1 MKDLQPINFPGLDPR
16 RPLVIA
22 GPCSAETEEQV
33 IETARELAA
42 EGVRI
47 FRAGLWKPRTKPGG
61 FEGVGAEGVAWLRRV
76 KRETGMYTATE
87 VATRKHVMAA
97 LEGGIDMIWIGARTT
112 ANPFAMQEIADAL
125 RGHDIPVLVKNPVSP
140 DLELWIGGVERIYN
154 AGIRRLGVIHR
165 GFTSIDKS
173 LYRNHPMWS
182 IPIELHRRLPGLQI
196 FCDPSHIGGRRELI
210 APLSQQ
216 AMDLGFDGLIV
227 EAHCSPDCAWSD
239 KAQQV
244 TPQGLAYICRSLV
257 IREANTTTESLS
269 ELRSQIDKIDDE
281 LLELLVRRM
290 RVSRD
295 IGQYKKEHNMP
306 ILQAK
311 RYEDLLARRAEQAVQ
326 LGMDREFMRSVL
338 QAIHEESIRQQ
349 MQVLGVQRRTGP
361 RHAPRT
367 LVADS
372 ARRHDGRDERIQDGP
387 AAPGAARNGRSA
399 DHLLHGQRHRGR
411 HGRGTQHRS
420 RRLYRQAFLRAR
432 SAGPR
437 ALRTAPHR
445 T

>member
-1 MKDLQPINFPGLDPR
+1 MNDLQPINFPGLDPR

-42 EGVRI
+42 EGFKL

-61 FEGVGAEGVAWLRRV
+61 FEGVGVDGIAWLQRV

-87 VATRKHVMAA
+87 VATRKHVLAA

-216 AMDLGFDGLIV
+216 AMDLGLDGLIV
-227 EAHCSPDCAWSD
+227 EAHCSPVCSL
-239 KAQQV
+239 Q
-244 TPQGLAYICRSLV
+244 LAAALI
-257 IREANTTTESLS
+257 
-269 ELRSQIDKIDDE
+269 LR
-281 LLELLVRRM
+281 
-290 RVSRD
+290 
-295 IGQYKKEHNMP
+295 
-306 ILQAK
+306 
-311 RYEDLLARRAEQAVQ
+311 
-326 LGMDREFMRSVL
+326 
-338 QAIHEESIRQQ
+338 
-349 MQVLGVQRRTGP
+349 
-361 RHAPRT
+361 
-367 LVADS
+367 
-372 ARRHDGRDERIQDGP
+372 
-387 AAPGAARNGRSA
+387 
-399 DHLLHGQRHRGR
+399 
-411 HGRGTQHRS
+411 
-420 RRLYRQAFLRAR
+420 
-432 SAGPR
+432 
-437 ALRTAPHR
+437 
-445 T
+445 

>member
-1 MKDLQPINFPGLDPR
+1 MNDLQPINLPGLDPR

-42 EGVRI
+42 EGFKL

-61 FEGVGAEGVAWLRRV
+61 FEGVGVEGIAWLQRV

-87 VATRKHVMAA
+87 VATRKHVLAA
-97 LEGGIDMIWIGARTT
+97 IEGGIDMIWIGARTT

-140 DLELWIGGVERIYN
+140 DLELWIGAIERIYN

-173 LYRNHPMWS
+173 LYRNHPMWA
-182 IPIELHRRLPGLQI
+182 IPIELHRRLPRLPI
-196 FCDPSHIGGRRELI
+196 FCDPSHIGGKRELI

-216 AMDLGFDGLIV
+216 AMDLGFDGLII

-244 TPQGLAYICRSLV
+244 TPEALAYIIRNLV
-257 IREANTTTESLS
+257 IRDESITTESLT
-269 ELRSQIDKIDDE
+269 ELRSQIDKLDDQ
-281 LLELLVRRM
+281 LLELLSRRM

-306 ILQAK
+306 VLQTQ
-311 RYEDLLARRAEQAVQ
+311 RYEELLARRAGQAGQ
-326 LGMDREFMRSVL
+326 MGMDREFMRTVL

-349 MQVLGVQRRTGP
+349 MEVLGK
-361 RHAPRT
+361 
-367 LVADS
+367 
-372 ARRHDGRDERIQDGP
+372 
-387 AAPGAARNGRSA
+387 
-399 DHLLHGQRHRGR
+399 
-411 HGRGTQHRS
+411 
-420 RRLYRQAFLRAR
+420 
-432 SAGPR
+432 
-437 ALRTAPHR
+437 
-445 T
+445 

>member
-1 MKDLQPINFPGLDPR
+1 MNDLQPINFPGLDPR

-42 EGVRI
+42 EGFKL

-61 FEGVGAEGVAWLRRV
+61 FEGVGVDGIAWLQRV

-87 VATRKHVMAA
+87 VATRKHVLAA

-196 FCDPSHIGGRRELI
+196 FCDPSHIGG
-210 APLSQQ
+210 
-216 AMDLGFDGLIV
+216 LIV
-227 EAHCSPDCAWSD
+227 ESHCKPDCAWSD

-244 TPQGLAYICRSLV
+244 TPQGLAYICRNLV
-257 IREANTTTESLS
+257 IRETNATTESLT
-269 ELRSQIDKIDDE
+269 ELRSQIDKLDDE
-281 LLELLVRRM
+281 LLELLSRRM

-306 ILQAK
+306 VLQAQ
-311 RYEDLLARRAEQAVQ
+311 RYGELLTRRADQAVRM
-326 LGMDREFMRSVL
+326 GMDREFMRSVL

-349 MQVLGVQRRTGP
+349 MAVLG
-361 RHAPRT
+361 
-367 LVADS
+367 
-372 ARRHDGRDERIQDGP
+372 E
-387 AAPGAARNGRSA
+387 
-399 DHLLHGQRHRGR
+399 
-411 HGRGTQHRS
+411 
-420 RRLYRQAFLRAR
+420 
-432 SAGPR
+432 
-437 ALRTAPHR
+437 
-445 T
+445 

>member
-216 AMDLGFDGLIV
+216 AMDLGFDG
-227 EAHCSPDCAWSD
+227 
-239 KAQQV
+239 
-244 TPQGLAYICRSLV
+244 RSLV

-349 MQVLGVQRRTGP
+349 MQVLG
-361 RHAPRT
+361 
-367 LVADS
+367 
-372 ARRHDGRDERIQDGP
+372 E
-387 AAPGAARNGRSA
+387 
-399 DHLLHGQRHRGR
+399 
-411 HGRGTQHRS
+411 
-420 RRLYRQAFLRAR
+420 
-432 SAGPR
+432 
-437 ALRTAPHR
+437 
-445 T
+445 